1 MRVNN
6 TIFLLKNN
14 SIKSKT
20 FTLFFISC
28 IFFSYKKINSIE
40 FIKFYFYRWSNPI
53 METGRFCN
61 LRASSPRYAS
71 IVAKIH
77 GWRRKHLPQNVRIF
91 VKCTFEGPCFSFR
104 YYKSSIVK
112 DTIPTW
118 KCSMWSKGRLMKTT
132 KWLGPEI

>member
-1 MRVNN
+1 MKIIQSNLKHLHCSSVVSSSLTKKSIRSS
-6 TIFLLKNN
+6 LLN
-14 SIKSKT
+14 
-20 FTLFFISC
+20 FISTDDRIPLC
-28 IFFSYKKINSIE
+28 
-40 FIKFYFYRWSNPI
+40 YRF
-53 METGRFCN
+53 RFCN

-118 KCSMWSKGRLMKTT
+118 KRSMWSKGRLMKTT

>member
-1 MRVNN
+1 MRINN
-6 TIFLLKNN
+6 TISLLENN
-14 SIKSKT
+14 LIKSET
-20 FTLFFISC
+20 FKLFFIVSC
-28 IFFSYKKINSIE
+28 LLPLQKNQFDE
-40 FIKFYFYRWSNPI
+40 FIKFYFYRWSSPI
-53 METGRFCN
+53 MEAGRFCN
-61 LRASSPRYAS
+61 LGASSPRCAS

-104 YYKSSIVK
+104 HCKSSIVK
-112 DTIPTW
+112 DTIPAW